1 MDLDFDELKATK
13 KDKIQEKIDELIEQR
28 DHTDNMTERA
38 MISYA
43 IVVLKEVMQSEEL

>member
-13 KDKIQEKIDELIEQR
+13 NKDKIAKKIKELIDER
-28 DHTDNMTERA
+28 DHTDNATERA

-43 IVVLKEVMQSEEL
+43 IVVLKEVMQNDL